1 MTIYS
6 NSIALYRNFKKKN
19 INILIFCILHEYIAT
34 FHGIMCQSCMQT
46 QNRVYDLTK
55 RGALDCHICFY
66 ERGISNLSQ
75 RWIGWE
81 IIHIN
86 ELHILYSLLFQT
98 KICRKKTK
106 DNFSGKQNTSKI
118 KMYFFLFFLQIHVK
132 NKHILYNHASIT
144 ALQIYV
150 FHLSGHQTKFN
161 V

>member
-1 MTIYS
+1 MH
-6 NSIALYRNFKKKN
+6 IAWVHCNVSWYYVLV
-19 INILIFCILHEYIAT
+19 
-34 FHGIMCQSCMQT
+34 
-46 QNRVYDLTK
+46 VYVDIEPCLWSDEK
-55 RGALDCHICFY
+55 RCVRLSYLFLW
-66 ERGISNLSQ
+66 EGISNLSQ

-144 ALQIYV
+144 ALQIYL

-161 V
+161 VWKSNVIVHQK

>member
-6 NSIALYRNFKKKN
+6 NSNKEQTDELYAR
-19 INILIFCILHEYIAT
+19 HP
-34 FHGIMCQSCMQT
+34 
-46 QNRVYDLTK
+46 DLTK

-81 IIHIN
+81 IIHID

-144 ALQIYV
+144 ALQIYL
-150 FHLSGHQTKFN
+150 FHLSGYQTKFN